1 MSTTDLIKPI
11 LSEHD
16 AELAKIAQRCIMAAL
31 DHSRAQRIALVDE
44 SGVVGK
50 NAPVLE
56 LPPQAL
62 RFFAEILGLM
72 SQRQPISI
80 MPQKHEL
87 TTQEAAAFLNVSRPF
102 LVKQLETGKLP
113 HRKVGRHRR
122 VEFEKLLEFKQS
134 MHRDTEQALQE
145 LATQAQELGLGY

>member
-1 MSTTDLIKPI
+1 
-11 LSEHD
+11 
-16 AELAKIAQRCIMAAL
+16 MAAL
-31 DHSRAQRIALVDE
+31 DHSRAQGIALADE
-44 SGVVGK
+44 NGIVGK

-56 LPPQAL
+56 LPPQAS

-72 SQRQPISI
+72 SQGRRTSLV
-80 MPQKHEL
+80 PQKHEL

-102 LVKQLETGKLP
+102 LVRQLETGKLA
-113 HRKVGRHRR
+113 HRKIRRHRR

-145 LATQAQELGLGY
+145 IATKAQELGLGY